1 MVHPQNLANWMTKPR
16 RNVWCA
22 CLAAVVLICA
32 GVSIAVQHTASRFPG
47 RPAAFSNAHEL
58 TGKDGTP
65 DFLQLDSAADRETFR
80 QWFAAIAEYQ
90 ALRPAAELPPE
101 INDCAAL
108 LRYAYRGALHA
119 HNQTWLE
126 ENRLEGLA
134 FLPSVHKYT
143 YPHTPLGAALFRVRP
158 ASTPEDLKASFAEFA
173 DARTLMRFNTFL
185 VSRDVRLAL
194 PGDLL
199 FYRQLEQNSPYH
211 SIAFVGRSRLVK
223 GEGADDPILV
233 YHTGPIDK
241 SPGKMRRV
249 RLSQL
254 LQHPSPRWR
263 PVSGNSNFL
272 GVYRW
277 NILKDT
283 N

>member
-1 MVHPQNLANWMTKPR
+1 MVRFPKLATWMTKPWR
-16 RNVWCA
+16 TACGA
-22 CLAAVVLICA
+22 CLAAVVLA
-32 GVSIAVQHTASRFPG
+32 GASATIAAQFQPHRVAVSDARAITA
-47 RPAAFSNAHEL
+47 
-58 TGKDGTP
+58 KDGAP
-65 DFLQLDSAADRETFR
+65 DFLHLDSAADRAAFR

-90 ALRPAAELPPE
+90 SLRPTAELPPE

-126 ENRLEGLA
+126 ENKLEALA
-134 FLPSVHKYT
+134 VLPSVRKYA

-158 ASTPEDLKASFAEFA
+158 PSSTEDLKTSFAEFA
-173 DARTLMRFNTFL
+173 DARTLMHLNTFL

-211 SIAFVGRSRLVK
+211 SITFVGRSQLIK

-233 YHTGPIDK
+233 YHTGPIDD
-241 SPGKMRRV
+241 SPGEMRRV
-249 RLSQL
+249 QLSQL
-254 LQHPSPRWR
+254 MQHPSPRWR
-263 PVSGNSNFL
+263 PVPGNTNFL

-277 NILKDT
+277 NILKET

>member
-1 MVHPQNLANWMTKPR
+1 MVRFPKLATWMTKPWR
-16 RNVWCA
+16 TACCA
-22 CLAAVVLICA
+22 CLAAVVLA
-32 GVSIAVQHTASRFPG
+32 GASATIAAQFQPHRVAVSDARAITA
-47 RPAAFSNAHEL
+47 
-58 TGKDGTP
+58 KDGAP
-65 DFLQLDSAADRETFR
+65 DFLHLDSAADRAAFR

-90 ALRPAAELPPE
+90 ALRPTAELPPE

-126 ENRLEGLA
+126 ENKLEALA
-134 FLPSVHKYT
+134 VLPSVRKYA

-158 ASTPEDLKASFAEFA
+158 PSSTEDLKTSFAEFA
-173 DARTLMRFNTFL
+173 DARTLMHLNTFL

-211 SIAFVGRSRLVK
+211 SITFVGRSQLIK

-233 YHTGPIDK
+233 YHTGPIDD
-241 SPGKMRRV
+241 SPGEMRRV
-249 RLSQL
+249 QLSQL
-254 LQHPSPRWR
+254 MQHPSPRWR
-263 PVSGNSNFL
+263 PVPGNTNFL

-277 NILKDT
+277 NILKET